1 MIFITENDHDEIINH
16 HCDKSLMQKTDSFS
30 GITAFVAAAQHG
42 SFTAAADKLG
52 ITKSAAG
59 KRISQLEAA
68 LGVSL
73 FQRGNRRITLTP
85 AGEKYL
91 ARCLSAL
98 AILGEAEDEISEQ
111 QTTLSGRQLTTQTSV
126 LCAAPGYLTRA
137 GTPADT
143 GELMQHRCITG
154 FRRDKPFYWSL
165 YCDGQ
170 LLRIIP
176 PPFYELADGDA
187 MLAAVLGG
195 HGIAQLPLWMIGD
208 YLADGSLCR
217 VLPVTAHRP
226 RYIFS
231 GRRRRSYRSEP
242 VA

>member
-1 MIFITENDHDEIINH
+1 MSACF
-16 HCDKSLMQKTDSFS
+16 
-30 GITAFVAAAQHG
+30 
-42 SFTAAADKLG
+42 
-52 ITKSAAG
+52 SAAT
-59 KRISQLEAA
+59 
-68 LGVSL
+68 GV
-73 FQRGNRRITLTP
+73 FTLTP

-126 LCAAPGYLTRA
+126 LCAAPDYLAQA

-170 LLRIIP
+170 LLRIIQ

-231 GRRRRSYRSEP
+231 GRRRRSYRPEP

>member
-1 MIFITENDHDEIINH
+1 MPVLEKLMVQHPQLMMSISFRERFIDRQKKARIWRSASVNRLTAVTGRPATDH
-16 HCDKSLMQKTDSFS
+16 TDI
-30 GITAFVAAAQHG
+30 GAVCR
-42 SFTAAADKLG
+42 
-52 ITKSAAG
+52 AG
-59 KRISQLEAA
+59 
-68 LGVSL
+68 
-73 FQRGNRRITLTP
+73 
-85 AGEKYL
+85 
-91 ARCLSAL
+91 
-98 AILGEAEDEISEQ
+98 
-111 QTTLSGRQLTTQTSV
+111 LSGASR
-126 LCAAPGYLTRA
+126 Y
-137 GTPADT
+137 PADT

-170 LLRIIP
+170 LLRIIQ

-226 RYIFS
+226 GTYSPAADGAVTGQNPLRDRCS
-231 GRRRRSYRSEP
+231 AGRRTTG
-242 VA
+242 AFD